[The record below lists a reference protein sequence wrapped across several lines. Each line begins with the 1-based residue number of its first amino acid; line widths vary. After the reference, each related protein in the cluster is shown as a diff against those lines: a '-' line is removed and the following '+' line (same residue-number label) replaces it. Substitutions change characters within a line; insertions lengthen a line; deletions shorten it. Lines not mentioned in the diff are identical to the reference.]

1 MANSRVAIHSSFPPT
16 VPVNSFV
23 PVLLLT
29 VPSMFQVYRLIRE
42 VIGEEWLPV
51 SLWLI
56 MAPNGSKITNLRDTV
71 SIWLASTRY

>member
-1 MANSRVAIHSSFPPT
+1 MSNSRVAIHSSFPPT

-42 VIGEEWLPV
+42 VIEEEWLPV